1 LPAWRA
7 QWIQQGTQVVV
18 IQFVHQR
25 QQAAHASVATA
36 SAPPGAA
43 HFAQPGQAGLGAAAL
58 PRSGQLLDPG
68 QLACLP
74 PVVGIY
80 WPMAQAESSIRTA
93 A

>member
-1 LPAWRA
+1 
-7 QWIQQGTQVVV
+7 V

-58 PRSGQLLDPG
+58 PRSGPVAGPRPTGLPAARVRHV
-68 QLACLP
+68 LADGAGGMLRS
-74 PVVGIY
+74 VL
-80 WPMAQAESSIRTA
+80 RL
-93 A
+93 